1 MSDADFNEKILVG
14 LIRSWPALDVQRLRD
29 LGMGRAIDPEV
40 LAWAADA
47 DRIVLSH
54 DKNTMPGHA
63 NRRLKSGL
71 SFPGLVIVPQIL
83 GIGAA
88 IADLEILV
96 RAGVQADF
104 ENQIVRLPL

>member
-14 LIRSWPALDVQRLRD
+14 LIRRWPALDVERLRD
-29 LGMGRAIDPEV
+29 LGMGGAIDPEV

-71 SFPGLVIVPQIL
+71 SFPGLVLVPQTP
-83 GIGAA
+83 IGAA

-96 RAGVQADF
+96 RAGVRADF